1 MTQSDSIRPAP
12 TGPAAKAWQAGALF
26 VALAVIHTWPLVT
39 DLAHLSRVDNPD
51 TQLNA
56 WTISWI
62 AHQLPRDPLHLFDA
76 NIFHPEPRTLAY
88 SEPLLVPGLVGAPLR
103 WLGASPITTYN
114 VLVLIGLATTALA
127 MYALVLRL
135 TGDPAAALLSG
146 CLFAF
151 NAHTLTR
158 LPHLQAFHAQWL
170 PLSIWALDRL
180 LYGGPKRDAVWL
192 ALFVSL
198 AAMTSGYLGVFVAVA
213 LTTAFLARPDR
224 WWRRDGFVIAERLG
238 LAALVSVVVVVAVLW
253 PHAVVNDGVPI
264 RRPLEEVSRYAATL
278 DQYLTTAGRLHYR
291 LWSHRFFVDGAGAL
305 FPGVLA
311 MGLALTALVSRG
323 TGRGRMV
330 MLGATA
336 LVGCVLS
343 FGSATPFYEWLSW
356 VFPPAQGIR
365 AAHRFGYLFLF
376 GVAGLAG
383 FGLVAIRKRWVARPW
398 ATAATAVACIA
409 LVNLE
414 ALRAPLSY
422 VPFSGFSPIYS
433 VIAQDSQAE
442 AVVEL
447 PFPSRRGVPR
457 NADYVLASTVHWR
470 PLLNGYSGFIP
481 PSYAVSADYLRRFP
495 GPRALRHLRELGVTH
510 VVLHPWRYRPEGT
523 AVRLLRRVSDHPDL
537 QLLHIDAQGSR
548 LYRLH

>member
-1 MTQSDSIRPAP
+1 M
-12 TGPAAKAWQAGALF
+12 KAWQVGVLF
-26 VALAVIHTWPLVT
+26 TALAVAHTWPLAT
-39 DLAHLSRVDNPD
+39 DLAHLSRVDNAD

-56 WTISWI
+56 WTVSWI

-76 NIFHPEPRTLAY
+76 NIFHPAPHTLAY

-114 VLVLIGLATTALA
+114 VLVLVGFATTALA

-135 TGDPAAALLSG
+135 TGDPTAAVLSG

-158 LPHLQAFHAQWL
+158 FPHLQALHAQWL

-180 LYGGPKRDAVWL
+180 LCGGRLRDAAWL
-192 ALFVSL
+192 ALFFSL

-213 LTTAFLARPDR
+213 LATTLLARPDR
-224 WWRRDGFVIAERLG
+224 WWRREGLIIAGRLG
-238 LAALVSVVVVVAVLW
+238 LAALASVVVVVAILW
-253 PHAVVNDGVPI
+253 PYAVANDGVPI
-264 RRPLEEVSRYAATL
+264 RRPLEEVARYAATL
-278 DQYLTTAGRLHYR
+278 DQYLATGGRLHYR
-291 LWSHRFFVDGAGAL
+291 YWSYRFYEYGAGAL
-305 FPGVLA
+305 FPGVIA
-311 MGLALTALVSRG
+311 MGLVVTALVSLR
-323 TGRGRMV
+323 TDRGRLV

-356 VFPPAQGIR
+356 VFPPAHGIR
-365 AAHRFGYLFLF
+365 AAHRFGSLFLF

-383 FGLVAIRKRWVARPW
+383 FGLVTLRTRWAARSW
-398 ATAATAVACIA
+398 ATAAAVVCIA

-414 ALRAPLSY
+414 ALRAPVAY

-433 VIAQDSQAE
+433 IIAQDPQAG

-447 PFPSRRGVPR
+447 PFRSRRRVAR

-470 PLLNGYSGFIP
+470 PLLNGYSGFTP
-481 PSYAVSADYLRRFP
+481 PSYAEAADHLRRFP
-495 GPRALRHLRELGVTH
+495 RPRALEYLRELGVTH
-510 VVLHPWRYRPEGT
+510 VVLHPWRYSEKR
-523 AVRLLRRVSDHPDL
+523 AARLVRRVSAHPDL
-537 QLLHIDAQGSR
+537 QLLDVDAQGSR
-548 LYRLH
+548 LYRLR